1 MSQVIDLDQ
10 ALIDTRHP
18 DPKTRIRALHEL
30 CPCQVKA
37 DYPDIWDR
45 VLEMVTDEDAKVRGH
60 VLHVLGDGSP
70 KDREAEVVQAVER
83 YWNDPDPG
91 LRRRARKL
99 LSSYR
104 RTGRINHL

>member
-10 ALIDTRHP
+10 ALGDTWSP
-18 DPKTRIRALHEL
+18 DPKMRIRALHHL
-30 CPCQVKA
+30 CPCQLKA

-45 VLEMVTDEDAKVRGH
+45 LLEMVTDDDAKVRGH

-70 KDREAEVVQAVER
+70 RHREAEVVRAVER
-83 YWNDPDPG
+83 MWDDPDPG

-99 LSSYR
+99 LTHYR
-104 RTGRINHL
+104 RTGKINVL